1 MNLENSNLA
10 YPQAGPS
17 TLDAGR
23 AHYPALDGLRGLA
36 ILLVVVYHNFGFI
49 NVFFFGWLGVD
60 LFFVLSGFLITDILL
75 KTVGKKG
82 YLKNFYIRRV
92 LRIFPLYYLCL
103 ILFLIVLPKT
113 TIHLDVQYYVDHQ
126 AWLWTY
132 LQNWIFTFQ
141 SPGQTNALN
150 HLWSLAVEEQ
160 FYLLWPLA
168 VLIIRKPGYLL
179 LFISLVLV
187 AVLGLR
193 LIVWMYQISDLAY
206 FNLYTFTRIDGLCI
220 GCMIAL
226 LQRVKSNFL
235 HQNRALIVLCFAGL
249 NFGFFF
255 VNRRYQF
262 SFPYLA
268 LAGYTTF
275 AMMFGLLVNEAV
287 TTQSKLINLLFNNP
301 LLKFFGKISYGFYV
315 FHWPVYLLL
324 FPYLLPWMSKFI
336 SGALLQ
342 FLVSVV
348 ATIAAIMISW
358 LSYQYYEKYFLK
370 LKDKF
375 V

>member
-1 MNLENSNLA
+1 MNPENSNPA
-10 YPQAGPS
+10 YQQAAIAPEQ
-17 TLDAGR
+17 TGR
-23 AHYPALDGLRGLA
+23 VHYPALDGLRGIA

-82 YLKNFYIRRV
+82 YLKNFYIRRM

-113 TIHLDVQYYVDHQ
+113 NLQFNVQYYVDHQ
-126 AWLWTY
+126 VWIWTY
-132 LQNWIFTFQ
+132 LQNWIYTFQ
-141 SPGQTNALN
+141 NPGQTNTLN

-168 VLIIRKPGYLL
+168 VLVIRNPKYLL
-179 LFISLVLV
+179 LFISLILV

-193 LIVWMYQISDLAY
+193 LWAWMHQVADLAY
-206 FNLYTFTRIDGLCI
+206 FNLFTFTRIDGICI

-226 LQRVKSNFL
+226 LQRVNPNFL
-235 HQNRALIVLCFAGL
+235 KRYTTGIVFFFAFM
-249 NFGFFF
+249 NFAFFF

-262 SFPYLA
+262 AFPYLA

-287 TTQSKLINLLFNNP
+287 TNKTKLVNFLFNIP
-301 LLKFFGKISYGFYV
+301 LLKFFGKISYGFYI
-315 FHWPVYLLL
+315 FHWPVYILLSPYL
-324 FPYLLPWMSKFI
+324 FPWVSKFV
-336 SGALLQ
+336 SGSLLQ
-342 FLVSVV
+342 FTVSVL
-348 ATIAAIMISW
+348 ATLAAVGISW
-358 LSYQYYEKYFLK
+358 LSYQYFEKYFLK

-375 V
+375 A

>member
-1 MNLENSNLA
+1 MNPENSNHA
-10 YPQAGPS
+10 S
-17 TLDAGR
+17 EHTGR
-23 AHYPALDGLRGLA
+23 VHYPALDGLRGIA

-82 YLKNFYIRRV
+82 YLKNFYVRRM

-113 TIHLDVQYYVDHQ
+113 NLQFNVQYYVDHQ
-126 AWLWTY
+126 VWIWTY
-132 LQNWIFTFQ
+132 LQNWIYTFQ
-141 SPGQTNALN
+141 NPGQTNTLN

-168 VLIIRKPGYLL
+168 VLVIRNPKYLL
-179 LFISLVLV
+179 PFISLILV

-193 LIVWMYQISDLAY
+193 LWAWTHQVADLAY
-206 FNLYTFTRIDGLCI
+206 FNLFTFTRIDGICI

-226 LQRVKSNFL
+226 LQRLNPNFL
-235 HQNRALIVLCFAGL
+235 KRYTTAIVLFFAFM
-249 NFGFFF
+249 NFAFFF
-255 VNRRYQF
+255 VNRRYEF
-262 SFPYLA
+262 AFPYLA

-287 TTQSKLINLLFNNP
+287 TNKSKLVNFLFNIP
-301 LLKFFGKISYGFYV
+301 LLKFFGKISYGFYI
-315 FHWPVYLLL
+315 FHWPVYILLS
-324 FPYLLPWMSKFI
+324 PYLFSWVSKFVNG
-336 SGALLQ
+336 SSLQ
-342 FLVSVV
+342 FTVSVL
-348 ATIAAIMISW
+348 ATLAAVGISW
-358 LSYQYYEKYFLK
+358 LSYEYFEKYFLK

-375 V
+375 A